1 MIEMSAPSRANITA
15 TARPIPESPPE
26 MRATFPLSFPEPAY
40 NGALYCGRGWTFVSR
55 PGDSCRCF
63 GIGDIG
69 RDFSRFCSAVRALD
83 LFGAI
88 WLSLLTVDVR
98 ERVCKFRAGRDGF
111 DAGSKVEAQG
121 LALYKPKQGAESVA
135 VGSYQAFI
143 PAEDAADIG
152 ISRLPRVPDE
162 SG

>member
-1 MIEMSAPSRANITA
+1 
-15 TARPIPESPPE
+15 
-26 MRATFPLSFPEPAY
+26 
-40 NGALYCGRGWTFVSR
+40 V
-55 PGDSCRCF
+55 
-63 GIGDIG
+63 
-69 RDFSRFCSAVRALD
+69 LD

-98 ERVCKFRAGRDGF
+98 ERVCKFRAARDSF

-143 PAEDAADIG
+143 PAEDAAE
-152 ISRLPRVPDE
+152 SAFLAFHEVPDE